1 METLGVPIGVDDN
14 AFHLWFE
21 KQIHSH
27 QEFINMLLRDDL
39 SVQVALLLI
48 RLCLIPRMGYF
59 TRVLPPRL
67 TSTHA
72 ASFDAIIFDTAAR
85 KLALPTPLSDEAKL
99 QLSLPIRY
107 SGFGLRSVSAL
118 VNVAYW
124 CSLAQAAPDIVSII
138 PDVNRRSCLLPCDT
152 QVPFARQLTN
162 SHNELLTLEIPC
174 GDTGVM
180 PLDTEA
186 FWKNYGSNRASKGLQ
201 GVLTAHLDT
210 QSYNHHLHLSPLKDV
225 QRLKSA
231 SARNAGAWL
240 TCLPSSPELTM
251 SDDDFRGASR
261 IRLGLPYADLPRNC
275 ACGTEISTDYSHFL
289 SCKLLRRRSMTV
301 RHDWLVHLLAK
312 FFRSLGAVVHIEPR
326 IFDVDRVRPDLDI
339 MFPTI
344 RILSD
349 ITVVHPASPS
359 RNSRIEL
366 SAATAAE
373 AKKTRSYSALANHQG
388 AKLLS
393 YAVETYGASG
403 KEAVEL
409 VKFLRFDSIG
419 SIQVVKS
426 GYYNQALSVCLQ
438 RGNVL
443 VMNAGALQSR
453 AASMAR

>member
-1 METLGVPIGVDDN
+1 
-14 AFHLWFE
+14 
-21 KQIHSH
+21 
-27 QEFINMLLRDDL
+27 
-39 SVQVALLLI
+39 
-48 RLCLIPRMGYF
+48 
-59 TRVLPPRL
+59 
-67 TSTHA
+67 
-72 ASFDAIIFDTAAR
+72 
-85 KLALPTPLSDEAKL
+85 
-99 QLSLPIRY
+99 
-107 SGFGLRSVSAL
+107 
-118 VNVAYW
+118 
-124 CSLAQAAPDIVSII
+124 
-138 PDVNRRSCLLPCDT
+138 
-152 QVPFARQLTN
+152 
-162 SHNELLTLEIPC
+162 
-174 GDTGVM
+174 
-180 PLDTEA
+180 
-186 FWKNYGSNRASKGLQ
+186 
-201 GVLTAHLDT
+201 
-210 QSYNHHLHLSPLKDV
+210 
-225 QRLKSA
+225 
-231 SARNAGAWL
+231 
-240 TCLPSSPELTM
+240 
-251 SDDDFRGASR
+251 
-261 IRLGLPYADLPRNC
+261 
-275 ACGTEISTDYSHFL
+275 
-289 SCKLLRRRSMTV
+289 MTV